1 MAENYLTLSM
11 KNLFS
16 FTCPIFS
23 AEVQMR
29 GCVLVRD
36 KVYQGQH
43 FEERRGCQAC
53 ISGGKCPAA
62 AIIQQIAFR
71 RSDATDRCSSLEA
84 KTGRLPLDA
93 LEKIRPVLMTHAV
106 MGRYNLSPAEL
117 NLIETANAR
126 IDAQI
131 ATAPRERVA
140 GRLNVAEAPVTAKP
154 KKRAPVAAP
163 TASANISAAISGDMS
178 AAINAAA

>member
-16 FTCPIFS
+16 FTCPIFG

-29 GCVLVRD
+29 GCVLVRE
-36 KVYQGQH
+36 KVYSGQN
-43 FEERRGCQAC
+43 FPERRGCQAC
-53 ISGGKCPAA
+53 VSGGKCPAA
-62 AIIQQIAFR
+62 QIVQQIAFG

-84 KTGRLPLDA
+84 KSGRLPLDA
-93 LEKIRPVLMTHAV
+93 LEKIRPVMLAAHVLA
-106 MGRYNLSPAEL
+106 RYSPSPAEIA
-117 NLIETANAR
+117 LIETANAR
-126 IDAQI
+126 IDTQI

-140 GRLNVAEAPVTAKP
+140 GRLNVSEAPVTAKA

-163 TASANISAAISGDMS
+163 TASANVSAAISGDMS
-178 AAINAAA
+178 AALNAA

>member
-16 FTCPIFS
+16 FTCPIFG

-29 GCVLVRD
+29 GCVLVRE
-36 KVYQGQH
+36 KVYSGHQ
-43 FEERRGCQAC
+43 FPERRGCQAC
-53 ISGGKCPAA
+53 VSGGKCPAA
-62 AIIQQIAFR
+62 QIVQQIAFG

-93 LEKIRPVLMTHAV
+93 LEKIRPVIITPAI
-106 MGRYNLSPAEL
+106 MGRYSLSPAEVD
-117 NLIETANAR
+117 LIESANAR
-126 IDAQI
+126 VDAQI

-140 GRLNVAEAPVTAKP
+140 GRLNANEAPVAP
-154 KKRAPVAAP
+154 KKQTRAPQAAP
-163 TASANISAAISGDMS
+163 KAAANLSAAISGDMS